1 MLSFR
6 NQLLQTFG
14 IERDFAA
21 IVNSEIQLQHSD
33 ECEPFAEIVTDKAGH
48 TILRVGRLQP
58 NRVPVIKVR

>member
-14 IERDFAA
+14 IEHEYAA
-21 IVNSEIQLQHSD
+21 IMCPEIQLQHTD
-33 ECEPFAEIVTDKAGH
+33 DHDPFAEIVTDTKGR
-48 TILRVGRLQP
+48 TTLRVGRLQR